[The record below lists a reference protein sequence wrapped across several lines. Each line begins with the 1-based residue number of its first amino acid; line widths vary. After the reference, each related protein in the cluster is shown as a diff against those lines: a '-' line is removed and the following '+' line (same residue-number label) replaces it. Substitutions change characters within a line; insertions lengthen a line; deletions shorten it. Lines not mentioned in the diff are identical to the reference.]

1 MPASTVP
8 NCECMAFFERTAII
22 IDIKCRQAKR
32 RYHMSDRLT
41 EDRNQIDA
49 IDQEIAA
56 LFEKRFSVVKDIIDY
71 KIENRLPILDSGR
84 EQEIIA
90 RNCER
95 IEDDDIR
102 YYFRKMYTAMI
113 ELSKEYQTDILNSK

>member
-1 MPASTVP
+1 MP
-8 NCECMAFFERTAII
+8 
-22 IDIKCRQAKR
+22 
-32 RYHMSDRLT
+32 DRLT

-56 LFEKRFSVVKDIIDY
+56 LFEKRFGVVRDIIDY

-95 IEDDDIR
+95 IGDDDIR
-102 YYFRKMYTAMI
+102 YYFRKMYTNML
-113 ELSKEYQTDILNSK
+113 ELSREYQTDILNSK